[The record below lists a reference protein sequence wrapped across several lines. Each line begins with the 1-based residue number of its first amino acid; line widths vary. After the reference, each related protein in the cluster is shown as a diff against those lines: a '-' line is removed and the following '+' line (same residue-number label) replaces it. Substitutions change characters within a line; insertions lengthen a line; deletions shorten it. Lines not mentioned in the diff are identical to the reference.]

1 MASVIRH
8 GASRWVLTLL
18 SALLVASVWFPT
30 VTLRLAQMASVIRSD
45 TSRCALTL
53 LSYILVCCLLAT
65 GCGHLS
71 VEAVSITTITPL
83 LHCIVPLIIPL
94 VPPVPARMLPL
105 LLCLLRQLLLS
116 GLLCVCLLMRY
127 CLVWLAAALCCV
139 YSIYKAQVFCQGCI
153 SVRGAVN
160 VACEHCAYQRCKV
173 QVESGK

>member
-53 LSYILVCCLLAT
+53 LSHIPVCCLLAI

-71 VEAVSITTITPL
+71 VETVSMTIITL
-83 LHCIVPLIIPL
+83 LIHFIVPFVTSIL
-94 VPPVPARMLPL
+94 PVPARMPL
-105 LLCLLRQLLLS
+105 LLLWLQLLRQLP
-116 GLLCVCLLMRY
+116 GFLCVCLLMRY

>member
-53 LSYILVCCLLAT
+53 LSHIPVCCLLAI

-71 VEAVSITTITPL
+71 VETISMTIITL
-83 LHCIVPLIIPL
+83 LIHFIVPFVTSIL
-94 VPPVPARMLPL
+94 PVPARMPL
-105 LLCLLRQLLLS
+105 LLLWLQLLRQLP
-116 GLLCVCLLMRY
+116 GFLCVCLLMRY

-139 YSIYKAQVFCQGCI
+139 YSICKAQVFLSGVHFCQGCI
-153 SVRGAVN
+153 K
-160 VACEHCAYQRCKV
+160 CCL
-173 QVESGK
+173 

>member
-18 SALLVASVWFPT
+18 SALLVASIWFPT
-30 VTLRLAQMASVIRSD
+30 VTLRLAQMSSVIRSD
-45 TSRCALTL
+45 TIRYVLIL
-53 LSYILVCCLLAT
+53 LSYMLVCCLLAI

-127 CLVWLAAALCCV
+127 CLVWSAAAMCCACSV
-139 YSIYKAQVFCQGCI
+139 YKAEVCCQGCNK
-153 SVRGAVN
+153 G
-160 VACEHCAYQRCKV
+160 CL
-173 QVESGK
+173 